1 MVKASFA
8 QSRTPWLTC
17 TENRI
22 YHWNIKEIKA
32 CLPDGSRALAALKD
46 DIMALLKIRHYP
58 DPVLKKVAAT
68 VTEFDETLR
77 QLAHD
82 MAETMY
88 AAPGVGLAA
97 PQVGISKRLTVIDC
111 SVRDEDA
118 QLLILVN
125 PEIIHREGESCEEE
139 GCLSVPEYYARIDR
153 SAKVRV
159 RFQDLDEQTH
169 VIEAEGLTAIACQ
182 HEIDHLDGILFVDHL
197 SPLKRS
203 IFRKKW
209 KKIEGHR
216 TEQM

>member
-1 MVKASFA
+1 
-8 QSRTPWLTC
+8 
-17 TENRI
+17 
-22 YHWNIKEIKA
+22 
-32 CLPDGSRALAALKD
+32 
-46 DIMALLKIRHYP
+46 MALLKIRHYP
-58 DPVLKKVAAT
+58 DPVLKKVAT
-68 VTEFDETLR
+68 PVTEFDESLR
-77 QLAHD
+77 QLASD

-111 SVRDEDA
+111 SARDEEA
-118 QLLILVN
+118 QLLIMVN
-125 PEIIHREGESCEEE
+125 PEIVAEEGECFEEE
-139 GCLSVPEYYARIDR
+139 GCLSVPEYYARVNR
-153 SAKVRV
+153 SAKVKV

-169 VIEAEGLTAIACQ
+169 LIEADGLTAIACQ

-209 KKIEGHR
+209 KKIQEHL

>member
-1 MVKASFA
+1 
-8 QSRTPWLTC
+8 
-17 TENRI
+17 
-22 YHWNIKEIKA
+22 
-32 CLPDGSRALAALKD
+32 
-46 DIMALLKIRHYP
+46 MALLKIRHYP
-58 DPVLKKVAAT
+58 DPVLKKVAAPVT
-68 VTEFDETLR
+68 VFDASLR
-77 QLAHD
+77 QLAND
-82 MAETMY
+82 MVETMY

-111 SVRDEDA
+111 SARDEES

-125 PEIIHREGESCEEE
+125 PEIIDHEGESYEEE
-139 GCLSVPEYYARIDR
+139 GCLSVPEYYARVSR
-153 SAKVRV
+153 SAKVTV

-169 VIEAEGLTAIACQ
+169 TIAAEGLTAIACQ

-209 KKIEGHR
+209 QKIEEHL

>member
-1 MVKASFA
+1 
-8 QSRTPWLTC
+8 
-17 TENRI
+17 
-22 YHWNIKEIKA
+22 
-32 CLPDGSRALAALKD
+32 
-46 DIMALLKIRHYP
+46 MALLEIRHYP
-58 DPVLKKVAAT
+58 DPVLKKVAAP
-68 VTEFDETLR
+68 VTEFDESLR

-111 SVRDEDA
+111 SARDEGA
-118 QLLILVN
+118 QLLILIN
-125 PEIIHREGESCEEE
+125 PEIIDREGDSCEEE
-139 GCLSVPEYYARIDR
+139 GCLSVPEYYARVDR
-153 SAKVRV
+153 SARVKV
-159 RFQDLDEQTH
+159 RFQDLDERTR

-209 KKIEGHR
+209 KKILEHQ
-216 TEQM
+216 TEKM